1 MGVTTPLNGE
11 RPTFPLRAAG
21 VRLGPMPAQAHA
33 VTRHRSARLHAESAE
48 LARLRQTHDPAL
60 RDAIIED
67 HLPLA
72 RRVAARYASSEESL
86 DDLFQVACLGLVK
99 AVDRFDPRRGAA
111 FSSYAV
117 PTMVGEVRR
126 HFRDHGWALR
136 VPRELQELTLD
147 VLRTRTHLSGMLSRE
162 PSVQEVARELQISSS
177 AVLDALEASSARH
190 ARSLDQPAS
199 SEGDAESDTIGA
211 QMGCDEPGYERAE
224 QRMLLQALRLRLS
237 GDEWRILGLRLV
249 GDLTQRQ
256 IAKRVGVSQMTVS
269 RILRHVRDELVQLAE
284 TLDAGPVHE
293 SRSVGSC
300 DGSARGQRRPVSS
313 KRPRRRPASLAG
325 KH

>member
-1 MGVTTPLNGE
+1 
-11 RPTFPLRAAG
+11 
-21 VRLGPMPAQAHA
+21 
-33 VTRHRSARLHAESAE
+33 VTRQRSARLHAESAS
-48 LARLRQTHDPAL
+48 LAHLRQTHDPAL

-72 RRVAARYASSEESL
+72 RRVAARYASSPESVE
-86 DDLFQVACLGLVK
+86 DLFQVACLGLVK
-99 AVDRFDPRRGAA
+99 AVDRFDPGRGAA

-147 VLRTRTHLSGMLSRE
+147 VLRTRSHLIGTLSRE
-162 PSVQEVARELQISSS
+162 PSVREVARALRVSSS
-177 AVLDALEASSARH
+177 SVLDALEAVSARH
-190 ARSLDQPAS
+190 AQSLDQPAS
-199 SEGDAESDTIGA
+199 SEGDADSETIAA
-211 QMGCDEPGYERAE
+211 QMGCEEPGYERAE
-224 QRMLLQALRLRLS
+224 QRILLQALRLRLS

-249 GDLTQRQ
+249 EDLTQRQ

-269 RILRHVRDELVQLAE
+269 RTLRHVRDELVQFAE
-284 TLDAGPVHE
+284 TLDAGSVHE
-293 SRSVGSC
+293 ARAGGLC
-300 DGSARGQRRPVSS
+300 GGSARGQRGPVSA
-313 KRPRRRPASLAG
+313 KRPIRRHGSVAG